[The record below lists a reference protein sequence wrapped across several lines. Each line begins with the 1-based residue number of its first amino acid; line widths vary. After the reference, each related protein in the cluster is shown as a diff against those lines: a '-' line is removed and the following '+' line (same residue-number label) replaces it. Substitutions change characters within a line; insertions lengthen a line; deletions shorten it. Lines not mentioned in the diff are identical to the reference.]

1 MIRKLFAPSFPFK
14 DLADFSIVFFVGI
27 WPPAPLSFLPA
38 GFDGPSATGKA
49 IPAEKPVEPE
59 NGVELSKEELIR
71 RKREEFIQKHG
82 KGMDKSR

>member
-14 DLADFSIVFFVGI
+14 ELADFSIVFFVGI
-27 WPPAPLSFLPA
+27 WPPSPLSFLLA
-38 GFDGPSATGKA
+38 GFDGPLATSKA
-49 IPAEKPVEPE
+49 IPAEKPVGPE

-82 KGMDKSR
+82 KGMDKSG